1 MEGDDGRD
9 EGVGLYTDGGDEG
22 DGDTGGG
29 DTDLCLEMGERDLS
43 LGYGGLAEWRVEDR
57 FLGLELS
64 GLCSGDQL
72 LCIGGGD
79 TGDSD
84 LGSVLPTIESI
95 ENPSLF
101 FISLLKIFGGGTRP
115 G

>member
-1 MEGDDGRD
+1 M
-9 EGVGLYTDGGDEG
+9 
-22 DGDTGGG
+22 
-29 DTDLCLEMGERDLS
+29 
-43 LGYGGLAEWRVEDR
+43 
-57 FLGLELS
+57 GLELR
-64 GLCSGDQL
+64 GRCSGDQV
-72 LCIGGGD
+72 LCTGGGD

-84 LGSVLPTIESI
+84 LGSDLPTIESI